1 MMKLRTMALE
11 RINMVFERKIYKKLL
26 EWKEVSHGQTAV
38 MLEGARRIGKSTIV
52 ETFAKKE
59 YEDYLLLDFA
69 KESKD
74 VKQNFIDNIDVVS

>member
-59 YEDYLLLDFA
+59 
-69 KESKD
+69 
-74 VKQNFIDNIDVVS
+74 